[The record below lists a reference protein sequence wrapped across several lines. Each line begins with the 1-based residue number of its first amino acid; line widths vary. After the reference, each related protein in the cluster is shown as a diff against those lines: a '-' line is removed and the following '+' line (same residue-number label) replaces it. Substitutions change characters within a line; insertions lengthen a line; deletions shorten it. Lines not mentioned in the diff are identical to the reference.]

1 MFLKTKR
8 EVLFTVMAG
17 IFITCAIVAEL
28 ISCKFIN
35 IGLFDIIA
43 GILPW
48 PIVFLTSDIMNEF
61 FGKQAVKKLS
71 YITAGMI
78 VLMFVIT
85 NAAIAIPATE
95 HSPVNDVMFKKVFG
109 NASSVAI
116 GSIVAFLISQIVDI
130 WSFWF
135 MHKLTGGKMIW
146 LRATGS
152 TVISQLVDSFTVLF
166 VGFFLLQRSMT
177 FEQVMEYTAK
187 GYTTKLVLAI
197 VLTPMIY
204 LGHFLIKRYLGDE
217 ASDKQEHD
225 AAVESLEKP

>member
-1 MFLKTKR
+1 MFLKKKK
-8 EVLFTVMAG
+8 EILFTVLTG

-61 FGKQAVKKLS
+61 FGKEAVKKVS

-78 VLMFVIT
+78 VLMFILT
-85 NAAIAIPATE
+85 NAAIAIPATQS
-95 HSPVNDVMFKKVFG
+95 SPVSDELFSKVFG

-116 GSIVAFLISQIVDI
+116 GSIIAFLISQIVDI
-130 WSFWF
+130 WAFWL
-135 MHKLTGGKMIW
+135 MHQLTKDKMIW

-166 VGFFLLQRSMT
+166 VGFFLLQKSMS
-177 FEQVMEYTAK
+177 FEQVIEYTLK

-204 LGHFLIKRYLGDE
+204 LGHFLIKKYLGDE
-217 ASDKQEHD
+217 ASDRQEHH
-225 AAVESLEKP
+225 AAEQSLK